1 MAKTDPRHGRSP
13 SWHRI
18 PGSWVKMEVPTGPA
32 VNSHPSLK
40 LQQFEVY
47 AILGKSSGEM
57 KVANDSDSRSITQI

>member
-1 MAKTDPRHGRSP
+1 
-13 SWHRI
+13 
-18 PGSWVKMEVPTGPA
+18 MEVPTGPA